1 MEMSSLRHEVETWL
15 RDPCGGRLMKRA
27 REPPRAKGHEWA
39 GSTMVLFY
47 RVEMGRRRRGINNER
62 RGVATVEERK

>member
-1 MEMSSLRHEVETWL
+1 
-15 RDPCGGRLMKRA
+15 MKRA

-47 RVEMGRRRRGINNER
+47 RVEMGRRRGGIDSER
-62 RGVATVEERK
+62 RGVAAVKERK